1 MFRMWYM
8 TFLGKPRDHHRYDHA
23 HESPKVMVIPL
34 VILAVFAV
42 SVAWPIPGLNL
53 TLLLE
58 QARPAG
64 ILADADGVLVDMTW
78 PNEHESHTAAHVV
91 PATLIAF
98 ATALGGILLA
108 TVFYVWRPAL
118 AGETRQQFAPVHRFL
133 VNKWWFDELYDWIF
147 VRPTH
152 VVSRAAAR
160 FDRNWID
167 RIVDGSANVTRR
179 FAIAWE
185 KAADQ
190 TLVDGF
196 VNVFAGWMYS
206 LGLSTRRVQRG
217 NLREYVLYIGIATLV
232 VFVLISV
239 FRATAVAG

>member
-1 MFRMWYM
+1 
-8 TFLGKPRDHHRYDHA
+8 
-23 HESPKVMVIPL
+23 MVVPL
-34 VILAVFAV
+34 VILAVFAIG
-42 SVAWPIPGLNL
+42 VAWRVPFTDFRLSAI
-53 TLLLE
+53 LE

-64 ILADADGVLVDMTW
+64 TLADANGVLVNMVW
-78 PNEHESHTAAHVV
+78 PNEHDSHAWAHRA

-108 TVFYVWRPAL
+108 TMFYVWRPAL
-118 AGETRQQFAPVHRFL
+118 AGETRQQFAPVHRL
-133 VNKWWFDELYDWIF
+133 LINKWWFDELYDWIF

-152 VVSRAAAR
+152 VISRAAAR

-167 RIVDGSANVTRR
+167 RIVDGSAHVTRR
-179 FAIAWE
+179 FAFAWE

-190 TLVDGF
+190 TIVDGF

-217 NLREYVLYIGIATLV
+217 SLREYVLYIGIATLV

>member
-1 MFRMWYM
+1 
-8 TFLGKPRDHHRYDHA
+8 
-23 HESPKVMVIPL
+23 
-34 VILAVFAV
+34 
-42 SVAWPIPGLNL
+42 LNL

-64 ILADADGVLVDMTW
+64 TLADMSGALVKMTW

-108 TVFYVWRPAL
+108 TMFYVWRPNL
-118 AGETRQQFAPVHRFL
+118 AAETRQQFAPVHRL
-133 VNKWWFDELYDWIF
+133 LINKWWFDELYDWIF

-152 VVSRAAAR
+152 VISRAAAR

-167 RIVDGSANVTRR
+167 WFVDGSANVTRR
-179 FAIAWE
+179 FAFAWE
-185 KAADQ
+185 KVADQ
-190 TLVDGF
+190 TIVDGF

-217 NLREYVLYIGIATLV
+217 SLREYVLYIAMATIV
-232 VFVLISV
+232 VFVLISI